1 MDLQNTFYFLGII
14 FMSLSIGILVAIVV
28 LLFVIIYGI
37 RNIHKN
43 ITETIDTFTKKAT
56 DSSDMAVNIG
66 SAVAGSVIKKA
77 KKALHK

>member
-43 ITETIDTFTKKAT
+43 IVDTIDTFTNKAT
-56 DSSDMAVNIG
+56 QSSDLAVNIG

-77 KKALHK
+77 KKVLDK